1 MMKDVRELVTLYSY
15 VGTHNPYWR
24 LSEDCNILHF
34 SIDEA
39 SEADQTIELLPEQAD
54 RIREMT
60 VITSSLLM
68 TLPIED
74 DDIPV
79 HLVGRKINKRE
90 WAGSASARDDT
101 PPSPAIWPTASLLPN
116 KSFPKPIPLL
126 SFLTA
131 WATFSGL
138 IACAKSTPAS
148 KNVKSLVKVYSHYL

>member
-90 WAGSASARDDT
+90 WAGSASAWMT
-101 PPSPAIWPTASLLPN
+101 PLPSPAIWPTASLLPN

>member
-90 WAGSASARDDT
+90 WAGSASARED
-101 PPSPAIWPTASLLPN
+101 PLRRPRSGPRSLFCRT
-116 KSFPKPIPLL
+116 SRFR
-126 SFLTA
+126 SQFRYCH
-131 WATFSGL
+131 S
-138 IACAKSTPAS
+138 
-148 KNVKSLVKVYSHYL
+148 

>member
-1 MMKDVRELVTLYSY
+1 MLALITL
-15 VGTHNPYWR
+15 YWR

-34 SIDEA
+34 SVEET
-39 SEADQTIELLPEQAD
+39 SEADQTIELSPEQAE

-74 DDIPV
+74 DNIPV

-101 PPSPAIWPTASLLPN
+101 LPSPVIWLTASLLPN
-116 KSFPKPIPLL
+116 RWFLKPIQLL
-126 SFLTA
+126 SFLIA

-138 IACAKSTPAS
+138 IDCAKSIPDS
-148 KNVKSLVKVYSHYL
+148 KNVKSLAKVYYIVYEST

>member
-1 MMKDVRELVTLYSY
+1 MKDVRELITLYSY
-15 VGTHNPYWR
+15 VGTNNPYWR

-34 SIDEA
+34 SVEET
-39 SEADQTIELLPEQAD
+39 SEADQTIELSPEQAE

-74 DDIPV
+74 DNIPV

-90 WAGSASARDDT
+90 WAGSASAWDDT
-101 PPSPAIWPTASLLPN
+101 LPSPVTWLMASLLPN
-116 KSFPKPIPLL
+116 RWFLKPIQSL
-126 SFLTA
+126 SFLIA

-138 IACAKSTPAS
+138 IDCAKSIPDS
-148 KNVKSLVKVYSHYL
+148 KNVKSLAKVYSHYL

>member
-1 MMKDVRELVTLYSY
+1 MKDVRERVTLYSY

-39 SEADQTIELLPEQAD
+39 SAVDQTIELSAEQAD

-90 WAGSASARDDT
+90 WAGSASA
-101 PPSPAIWPTASLLPN
+101 
-116 KSFPKPIPLL
+116 
-126 SFLTA
+126 
-131 WATFSGL
+131 
-138 IACAKSTPAS
+138 
-148 KNVKSLVKVYSHYL
+148 